1 MSGFPCLLELS
12 IRMEGE
18 LEKIYIQWIN
28 SMSKVPYIY
37 IYIYLELP
45 GLVDFIYII
54 VKGTLCSK
62 SVFADYRE
70 REKEL
75 NKNI

>member
-1 MSGFPCLLELS
+1 
-12 IRMEGE
+12 
-18 LEKIYIQWIN
+18 
-28 SMSKVPYIY
+28 MSKVPYIYIY